1 MDIIGFNTI
10 PDHLLMWI
18 VKTMSIIA
26 DHKESHIFLWRCFL
40 FGIEMS
46 PECQM
51 LNTHSPDSVTF
62 AAW

>member
-1 MDIIGFNTI
+1 MK
-10 PDHLLMWI
+10 M
-18 VKTMSIIA
+18 
-26 DHKESHIFLWRCFL
+26 FL

-62 AAW
+62 AAWKNLYDVELGEMMLVR